1 MDKEWIFREH
11 LWSVLATQY
20 QNLLTFWILPLLT
33 SLVVGTAYLLLE
45 KLKCQLF
52 AFLLSP
58 LFGSLAAGEQTH
70 NLDFRDKCLTAT
82 GEAHPW
88 DHSLLGQW
96 LQKVCVTE
104 TAACCASETTPRSHL
119 CSWVLSSVRDSV
131 LSVCGVIFE
140 SLFLYVAP
148 YLALQPF
155 WGFFELPTTIFFPL
169 FFSFHFSSPV
179 VGFCS
184 LPIGKSDYSMME

>member
-70 NLDFRDKCLTAT
+70 NLDFRDKCLTVT

-104 TAACCASETTPRSHL
+104 TAVCCASETTPRSHL

-155 WGFFELPTTIFFPL
+155 WGFFELPTTIFFSLIL
-169 FFSFHFSSPV
+169 FFSFFITC
-179 VGFCS
+179 GWF
-184 LPIGKSDYSMME
+184 LFLANRKIRLFLE

>member
-1 MDKEWIFREH
+1 MRKKNTCWCGQRVNFQGAFVVRFGH
-11 LWSVLATQY
+11 SVSEPPHILDSSSSYKPCCGYCLPFAGKAEMPIICFSS
-20 QNLLTFWILPLLT
+20 LTP
-33 SLVVGTAYLLLE
+33 
-45 KLKCQLF
+45 
-52 AFLLSP
+52 
-58 LFGSLAAGEQTH
+58 FGSLAAGEQTH
-70 NLDFRDKCLTAT
+70 NLDFRDKCLTVT

-104 TAACCASETTPRSHL
+104 TAVCCASETTPRSHL

-155 WGFFELPTTIFFPL
+155 WGFFELPTTIFFFPYSFL
-169 FFSFHFSSPV
+169 FIFHHLWLVSVP
-179 VGFCS
+179 CQ
-184 LPIGKSDYSMME
+184 

>member
-1 MDKEWIFREH
+1 MYYVRSELFVEEEKVWERKTHVDVDKEWFFREH

-20 QNLLTFWILPLLT
+20 QNLLLTFWILPLLT

-70 NLDFRDKCLTAT
+70 NLDFRDKCLRAT

-88 DHSLLGQW
+88 DHSLLGRW
-96 LQKVCVTE
+96 LPKECVTE
-104 TAACCASETTPRSHL
+104 TVV
-119 CSWVLSSVRDSV
+119 VLYQWDH
-131 LSVCGVIFE
+131 
-140 SLFLYVAP
+140 P
-148 YLALQPF
+148 M
-155 WGFFELPTTIFFPL
+155 FPL
-169 FFSFHFSSPV
+169 VFL
-179 VGFCS
+179 GA
-184 LPIGKSDYSMME
+184 